1 LDPGTLAGAGCAID
15 IFSLNAVRC
24 LRHWNPPS
32 NRGKRETDAWRV
44 GFPDPRLGNETR
56 AGLHIIIKRAEN
68 EGDEEARKC
77 FISRLMA
84 RIYSRKKSG
93 RQEIF
98 EKSLK

>member
-1 LDPGTLAGAGCAID
+1 MDPGTLAGAGCAVD

-68 EGDEEARKC
+68 EGEEEAP
-77 FISRLMA
+77 L
-84 RIYSRKKSG
+84 
-93 RQEIF
+93 
-98 EKSLK
+98 